1 MDFMHFIPSSLKVSV
16 WILFLDG
23 SGFLIFLLFFSS
35 FPILFS
41 SAPDTFLSLSP
52 AISILAQIVL
62 SKYRDSRR

>member
-1 MDFMHFIPSSLKVSV
+1 MDFMHFIPSSQKVSV

-41 SAPDTFLSLSP
+41 SAPDTFLS
-52 AISILAQIVL
+52 
-62 SKYRDSRR
+62 